1 MCVNFNLFCIFLIEK
16 QRGPA
21 RHPQA
26 ASAGRR
32 AVATHLLNK
41 GVTKLDGIS
50 DLVTEKG
57 QLLTPITNKTTMI
70 SYSFAYRPL
79 NTDARCVLIAA
90 LPKSARAQAGTFG
103 AIKVSARSSN

>member
-41 GVTKLDGIS
+41 GVTS
-50 DLVTEKG
+50 
-57 QLLTPITNKTTMI
+57 LTVSLTLSRKKA
-70 SYSFAYRPL
+70 SY
-79 NTDARCVLIAA
+79 
-90 LPKSARAQAGTFG
+90 
-103 AIKVSARSSN
+103 